1 MAYPKRASYPRSSS
15 QAQVLPPSLSHL
27 ELSDMAKL
35 AYKPAPVWAQLGA
48 LRLHAVRQA
57 PSSFALWGIGAGTAA
72 LLLLSVTP
80 LVKREVLVKVPVL
93 GNYYEDKTPAS
104 DKPF

>member
-1 MAYPKRASYPRSSS
+1 MSRLAFKTQSPLNATLTASKRWVSS
-15 QAQVLPPSLSHL
+15 
-27 ELSDMAKL
+27 
-35 AYKPAPVWAQLGA
+35 LGI
-48 LRLHAVRQA
+48 
-57 PSSFALWGIGAGTAA
+57 WGFSAGAGA

-80 LVKREVLVKVPVL
+80 LVRREVLVKVPVL